1 MKKIFLFP
9 FAVAALLAWRSLPAA
24 QGSDNVPA
32 PAPTRA
38 VVLQGGTIH
47 TVSGLDIPD
56 GVLVFDRGKI
66 TLVGGHEFLGS
77 VPASAQVID
86 VRGKH
91 VYPGMIAAHTVLG
104 LTEIPAVRATVDI
117 AETGAVNP
125 DARALVSINPDSEL
139 LPVTRSNGVL
149 SALVVPKS
157 QNGLISG
164 LSTLVNL
171 DGWTWEGM
179 CVRPSVGLHVFW
191 PDLRIDRD
199 PRYPKTPEDQQK
211 DIDARLRQLRDTF
224 AVARAYAKELQA
236 VSNPSAGPTGAISAR
251 RLETNIRFEAMLP
264 VLRGE
269 MPVFIHANEVKQ
281 IEAAVRWAAAEK
293 LKLVLVGAQD
303 AWRVAALLKERDV
316 SVIVGGVNALPQR
329 RGDSFDEPYANA
341 GKLATAGVRFC
352 IASDGSDFEAAHERN
367 LPYQAAQAA
376 AHGLARDEA
385 LKSVTLYPALI
396 LGVADRLGSLE
407 PGKDANV
414 IITSG
419 DPLEIS
425 TQVEAAW
432 IAGRP
437 VDLSNKQTRLFDK
450 YRRKYGM

>member
-1 MKKIFLFP
+1 MKKFLLFLFVTMP
-9 FAVAALLAWRSLPAA
+9 FAAH
-24 QGSDNVPA
+24 GSDNVPA
-32 PAPTRA
+32 PAPTQA
-38 VVLQGGTIH
+38 VVLRGGTVH
-47 TVSGLDIPD
+47 PNSGPEIAD
-56 GVLVFDRGKI
+56 GVVVFERGKI
-66 TLVGGHEFLGS
+66 TQVGGRES
-77 VPASAQVID
+77 VSALPVGAQIIE

-104 LTEIPAVRATVDI
+104 LTEIPAVRATVDV

-164 LSTLVNL
+164 LSTFVNL
-171 DGWTWEGM
+171 DGWTWESM

-191 PDLRIDRD
+191 PDLRIDKD

-224 AVARAYAKELQA
+224 AVARAYAKEVQA
-236 VSNPSAGPTGAISAR
+236 VSNPGIGSNSAHRP
-251 RLETNIRFEAMLP
+251 ETNIRFEAMLP

-269 MPVFIHANEVKQ
+269 LPVFIHADEVKQ
-281 IEAAVRWAAAEK
+281 IEAAVRWATAEK
-293 LKLVLVGAQD
+293 LKLVLVGGQD

-316 SVIVGGVNALPQR
+316 PVIVGAVNTLPLR
-329 RGDSFDEPYANA
+329 RGDAFDEPYANA
-341 GKLATAGVRFC
+341 GKLSAAGVRFC
-352 IASDGSDFEAAHERN
+352 ITGEGSHFEAAHERN
-367 LPYQAAQAA
+367 LPYHAAQAA
-376 AHGLARDEA
+376 AHGLAREEA
-385 LKSVTLYPALI
+385 LKSVTLYPAQI

-414 IITSG
+414 IVTTG
-419 DPLEIS
+419 DPLEIA